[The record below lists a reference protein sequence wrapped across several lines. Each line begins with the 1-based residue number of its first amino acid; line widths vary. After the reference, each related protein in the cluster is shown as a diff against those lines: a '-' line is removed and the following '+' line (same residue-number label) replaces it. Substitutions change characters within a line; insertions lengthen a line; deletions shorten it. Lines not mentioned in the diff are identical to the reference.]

1 MVKSKLEP
9 ENINYSESKEIDDED
24 IDYSA
29 PLYDYK
35 LYDYNIEI
43 GLGKQKYTYSKYGVV
58 YFPIYLII
66 NDDIDSKIGVYEVN
80 EKDIIH
86 MLDDEE
92 DIKFKKKGIIFF
104 VSKDYIKNKLF
115 EENALQTDLEKQKEE
130 ENKGEDREL
139 KENKKLEENNEEN
152 KELEEDDV
160 ANLSIPLEKLS
171 KTKEVSDETLKDGIF
186 TENKTVTIPPL
197 LEEETKEQS
206 DELKKRY
213 QQSSR
218 NNWLENFR
226 KNNNYKII
234 DNEGGG
240 DCFFAVL
247 RDAFHQIGKDTT
259 VEKLRVLLSKEAS
272 EEVFTNSRMY
282 YTSALAEVQENDK
295 EMKQIKKT
303 IDQIKRRIEKVKE
316 KQDQLE
322 LLNNTKE
329 LLARHNRLK
338 TEKKL
343 SNDMVQEFS
352 YMEGV
357 DTIEKFRELI
367 MTSKY
372 WADTWAISTLE
383 KLLNIKVIVLSKQ
396 SYDSGDLDSTMV
408 CGQLNDKELEEKGEF
423 QPDFYIMTSYTGNH
437 YTLVSYKE
445 KRIFKFVEIPYDI
458 KIMIIT
464 KCLEKNAGPYYLI
477 KDFKNLK
484 RKLGLDENEG
494 KPEKNDD
501 DYLNSDLYDDETVLM
516 FYNKSNTHPKAGKGS
531 GEQTNDLM
539 KFNNLNSI
547 KDWRRKLDDE
557 WQIPITIDTN
567 RWNSVQHYFMGSQFK
582 KGFPDYYLK
591 YSIDSNSEI
600 SNDIKKATDEYNKVI
615 KTKKSILKEGTI
627 IPDPD
632 FFMIREN
639 PTNEVERM
647 KAITSKFTQNLELK
661 QILIETKDAKL
672 VKFHRGKDPEPDIL
686 LMKLR
691 NSLKGVQL

>member
-1 MVKSKLEP
+1 MVKSKIEP
-9 ENINYSESKEIDDED
+9 EKINYNESKDIEDDD

-29 PLYDYK
+29 PLFDYK

-43 GLGKQKYTYSKYGVV
+43 GLGKQKHTFSKYGVV

-66 NDDIDSKIGVYEVN
+66 DDEIDSKIGVFEVSDQN
-80 EKDIIH
+80 MINMI
-86 MLDDEE
+86 DEDG
-92 DIKFKKKGIIFF
+92 DIKLKNKGIIFY
-104 VSKDYIKNKLF
+104 VSKEYIKNKLF
-115 EENALQTDLEKQKEE
+115 ERNNNLEEQNEKKEIQKEE
-130 ENKGEDREL
+130 DNED
-139 KENKKLEENNEEN
+139 KENKKYEEV
-152 KELEEDDV
+152 DDV
-160 ANLSIPLEKLS
+160 ANLVIPSEKIS
-171 KTKEVSDETLKDGIF
+171 KSKEITDETLKDGIF
-186 TENKTVTIPPL
+186 VENKTITIPPL
-197 LEEETKEQS
+197 LDEETKEQS
-206 DELKKRY
+206 NELKKRY
-213 QQSSR
+213 QESSR

-226 KNNNYKII
+226 RNNNYKII

-240 DCFFAVL
+240 DCFFATI

-259 VEKLRVLLSKEAS
+259 VEKMRALLAKEAN
-272 EEVFTNSRMY
+272 EEIFTNSRII
-282 YTSALAEVQENDK
+282 YTSALAEVQECDK
-295 EMKQIKKT
+295 EMIRIKKIIDNYKKK
-303 IDQIKRRIEKVKE
+303 IDQVKE
-316 KQDQLE
+316 KKDQAE

-329 LLARHNRLK
+329 SLALYNRI
-338 TEKKL
+338 KKDKKI
-343 SNDMVQEFS
+343 SNEMVQEFS

-357 DTIEKFRELI
+357 DTLEKFRELI

-396 SYDSGDLDSTMV
+396 SYETGDQDSVMN
-408 CGQLNDKELEEKGEF
+408 CGQLNDRELEEKGDF

-445 KRIFKFVEIPYDI
+445 KRIFKFSEIPYDI

-494 KPEKNDD
+494 KPEENDD
-501 DYLNSDLYDDETVLM
+501 DYLNSDLYNDESIFM

-531 GEQTNDLM
+531 GEKTNDLM
-539 KFNNLNSI
+539 KFNTLNSI
-547 KDWRRKLDDE
+547 KDWRRKLDDDWE
-557 WQIPITIDTN
+557 MPITIDTN
-567 RWNSVQHYFMGSQFK
+567 RWNSVTHYFLGSQFK

-600 SNDIKKATDEYNKVI
+600 SNDVKKALDEYNKVI

-627 IPDPD
+627 VPDPD

-639 PTNEVERM
+639 STSEVERM
-647 KAITSKFTQNLELK
+647 KSITSKFTQNLELK
-661 QILIETKDAKL
+661 QMLIETKDAKL

>member
-1 MVKSKLEP
+1 MVKSKIEP
-9 ENINYSESKEIDDED
+9 EKINYNESKNIEDDD

-29 PLYDYK
+29 PLFDYK

-43 GLGKQKYTYSKYGVV
+43 GLGKQKHTFSKYGIV

-66 NDDIDSKIGVYEVN
+66 DDNIDSKIGVFEVSD
-80 EKDIIH
+80 KDMIN
-86 MLDDEE
+86 LLDEE
-92 DIKFKKKGIIFF
+92 GDIKLKNKGIIFY

-115 EENALQTDLEKQKEE
+115 EENKEKNSLEKEE
-130 ENKGEDREL
+130 ENKEEDREQ
-139 KENKKLEENNEEN
+139 KENNEESN
-152 KELEEDDV
+152 KEKKELEEEDDV
-160 ANLSIPLEKLS
+160 ANLSIPSEKLS
-171 KTKEVSDETLKDGIF
+171 KTKEVSDETLKGGIF
-186 TENKTVTIPPL
+186 IENKTVTIPPL

-247 RDAFHQIGKDTT
+247 RDAFHQIGRDTT
-259 VEKLRVLLSKEAS
+259 VEKLRALLSKEVT
-272 EEVFTNSRMY
+272 EEIFTNSRMY
-282 YTSALAEVQENDK
+282 YTSALAEVQECDK
-295 EMKQIKKT
+295 EMNRIKK
-303 IDQIKRRIEKVKE
+303 IIENYKKRIHDVKE
-316 KQDQLE
+316 KKDQAE
-322 LLNNTKE
+322 LLKNTKE
-329 LLARHNRLK
+329 SLSVFNRIK
-338 TEKKL
+338 RDKKL

-367 MTSKY
+367 MTTRY

-408 CGQLNDKELEEKGEF
+408 CGQLNDQELEEKGEF

-437 YTLVSYKE
+437 YTLISYKE
-445 KRIFKFVEIPYDI
+445 KHIFKFIEIPYDI

-494 KPEKNDD
+494 KQEDSDD
-501 DYLNSDLYDDETVLM
+501 DYLNSDLYNDESVFM
-516 FYNKSNTHPKAGKGS
+516 FYNKSNIHPKAGKGS
-531 GEQTNDLM
+531 GEKTNDLM

-547 KDWRRKLDDE
+547 KDWRRKFDDDWE
-557 WQIPITIDTN
+557 IPITIDTN

-591 YSIDSNSEI
+591 FSIDSNSEI
-600 SNDIKKATDEYNKVI
+600 SNDVKKALDEYNKVI
-615 KTKKSILKEGTI
+615 KTKKSTLKEGTI
-627 IPDPD
+627 VPDPD

-639 PTNEVERM
+639 PANEVERL
-647 KAITSKFTQNLELK
+647 KALTSKFTQNLELK
-661 QILIETKDAKL
+661 QMLIETKDAKL
-672 VKFHRGKDPEPDIL
+672 VHFHRGKDPEPDIL

-691 NSLKGVQL
+691 NSLKGVQ

>member
-1 MVKSKLEP
+1 MVKSKIEP
-9 ENINYSESKEIDDED
+9 ENINYNESKEIDDED

-66 NDDIDSKIGVYEVN
+66 DDDIDSKIGVYEVN

-92 DIKFKKKGIIFF
+92 DIKLKKKGIIFF

-115 EENALQTDLEKQKEE
+115 EENALQTDLEKQKEG
-130 ENKGEDREL
+130 ENKEEDREL
-139 KENKKLEENNEEN
+139 KENNEEN
-152 KELEEDDV
+152 KEFEEDDV
-160 ANLSIPLEKLS
+160 ANLSIPSEKLS

-197 LEEETKEQS
+197 LEEESKEQS

-259 VEKLRVLLSKEAS
+259 VEKLRALLSKEAS
-272 EEVFTNSRMY
+272 EEVFTNSRIY

-437 YTLVSYKE
+437 YTLISYKE
-445 KRIFKFVEIPYDI
+445 KHIFKFIEIPYDI

-494 KPEKNDD
+494 KKEENDD
-501 DYLNSDLYDDETVLM
+501 DYLNSDLYNDDSIFM
-516 FYNKSNTHPKAGKGS
+516 FYNKSNTHPKAGKGN
-531 GEQTNDLM
+531 GEKTNDLM

-567 RWNSVQHYFMGSQFK
+567 RWNSVQHYFLGSQFK
-582 KGFPDYYLK
+582 KGFPDYYLNF
-591 YSIDSNSEI
+591 SIDSNSEI
-600 SNDIKKATDEYNKVI
+600 SNDVKKATDEYNKVI
-615 KTKKSILKEGTI
+615 KTKKSALQEGTI

-639 PTNEVERM
+639 PTNEIERL
-647 KAITSKFTQNLELK
+647 KALTSKFTQNLELK
-661 QILIETKDAKL
+661 RMLIETKDSKL
-672 VKFHRGKDPEPDIL
+672 LHFHRGKDPEPDIL

-691 NSLKGVQL
+691 NSLRGVQ